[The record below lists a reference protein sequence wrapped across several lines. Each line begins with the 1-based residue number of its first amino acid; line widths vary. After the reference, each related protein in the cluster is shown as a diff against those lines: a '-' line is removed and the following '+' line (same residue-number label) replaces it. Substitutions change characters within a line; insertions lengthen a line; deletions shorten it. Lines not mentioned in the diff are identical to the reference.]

1 MSSNNFGSPTHDLST
16 NQERL
21 LYLLSLY
28 RDDFISIPHIS
39 VLVFEGTKEPED
51 DDEENE
57 VSISRRSADI
67 DIQVSDKF
75 TFTYNF
81 FQSFADIQPGVQIQV
96 YSSMVLKND
105 LRFFK
110 KQGLVIDEKRDV
122 DTGSEH
128 CYCITDDGLALV
140 KDRITEK
147 CKLCVH
153 NIVYGPGT
161 ANLLKVVV
169 KDKSFYLKS
178 SDESYEKKSAITKP
192 QEMADEEAAEDSD
205 NDEIDDDEMRRQNFQ
220 LSNVQKN
227 LSIANMDANDKAES
241 KSKACIIQ

>member
-1 MSSNNFGSPTHDLST
+1 MSSKDLGSPTHELST

-39 VLVFEGTKEPED
+39 VLIFEGTKEPED
-51 DDEENE
+51 EDDDNE
-57 VSISRRSADI
+57 LSVSRRSADI
-67 DIQVSDKF
+67 DVDVSDKF

-110 KQGLVIDEKRDV
+110 KQGLVNDEKRDV
-122 DTGSEH
+122 DTGHEN
-128 CYCITDDGLALV
+128 CYCITEQGLDLI
-140 KDRITEK
+140 KDKITEK

-153 NIVYGPGT
+153 NIVYVPGT
-161 ANLLKVVV
+161 ANLISVIV
-169 KDKSFYLKS
+169 KDKSFYLTS
-178 SDESYEKKSAITKP
+178 PDGSYEKKSAITKP
-192 QEMADEEAAEDSD
+192 QEKAEEEAA
-205 NDEIDDDEMRRQNFQ
+205 DESGDDGVDEDEMRRQNFQ
-220 LSNVQKN
+220 LSKVQKN
-227 LSIANMDANDKAES
+227 LSVSNLDADDEAES
-241 KSKACIIQ
+241 KSKACVIQ